1 MVTKFGAKTT
11 MEVLGGDDGIAGIT
25 SSSLRVFSDADY
37 EALEPLI
44 VTKRGQNI
52 EICLHHILTT
62 L

>member
-11 MEVLGGDDGIAGIT
+11 MEVLGGDDGIPGIT

-44 VTKRGQNI
+44 VTKLFQNKEVI
-52 EICLHHILTT
+52 
-62 L
+62 